1 MKVHETGHDKANDR
15 VTTHPPV
22 ELHSPGG
29 VITLESHGRLRVLV
43 ADDIRDDVFFL
54 MRTLRQRGH
63 ETLFAD
69 TPSAAK
75 QLMMTGGVDVVISDL
90 RMPVLAMGH
99 EVMMHAIEA
108 GIRTI
113 AHTGTPDEIDP
124 DLAVRLHAVIE
135 KTADRAKLA
144 TRLTEA
150 LRPSQ
155 QE

>member
-1 MKVHETGHDKANDR
+1 MKVHETGLSGANDKA
-15 VTTHPPV
+15 TPHPSI
-22 ELHSPGG
+22 ELHTPGG
-29 VITLESHGRLRVLV
+29 VITFEPHGRLKVLV
-43 ADDIRDDVFFL
+43 ADDVRDDVFFL
-54 MRTLRQRGH
+54 MRALRQRGH
-63 ETLFAD
+63 ETLFVD

-90 RMPVLAMGH
+90 RMPVPAMGH
-99 EVMMHAIEA
+99 EVMRHAIEA